1 MQEQVIKTKTNYT
14 SANDL
19 QICLKVSDVAAVM
32 SISPVTAYNLVK
44 SEGFP
49 RIKLGR
55 RIVIPKDA
63 FFNWLHNQT
72 QTTL

>member
-19 QICLKVSDVAAVM
+19 PLCLKVSDVAAVM

-63 FFNWLHNQT
+63 FFNWLHNQK

>member
-1 MQEQVIKTKTNYT
+1 MKEQVIKAKTNYT

-19 QICLKVSDVAAVM
+19 PLCLKVSDIAAV
-32 SISPVTAYNLVK
+32 ISPVTAYNLVK
-44 SEGFP
+44 TEGFP

>member
-1 MQEQVIKTKTNYT
+1 MQEQVIKAKTNYT

-19 QICLKVSDVAAVM
+19 PLCLKVSDVAAAM
-32 SISPVTAYNLVK
+32 SIGPVTAYNLVK

>member
-1 MQEQVIKTKTNYT
+1 MQEQVIKAKTNYT
-14 SANDL
+14 NANDL
-19 QICLKVSDVAAVM
+19 PLCLKVSDIAAVM
-32 SISPVTAYNLVK
+32 SISPVTAY
-44 SEGFP
+44 